1 MITHI
6 MITIMTMHMS
16 IMTIPMKAMIAIMI
30 MLVMTIPITGIRMA
44 RRKSKGCM
52 AMIMDR

>member
-1 MITHI
+1 
-6 MITIMTMHMS
+6 
-16 IMTIPMKAMIAIMI
+16 MTIPMKAMIAIMI

-44 RRKSKGCM
+44 PRKSKGCM